1 MGLFFII
8 MIGFMTVL
16 SSFCKSESNVT
27 ITAWQYC
34 QGCKIT
40 VDLYA
45 HVAAKELKLL
55 DKLPKNEKKVLDA
68 AKVVDY
74 LCDNSQLHSFRNFA
88 KYSCIKVLD
97 DDTRVKFLEE
107 FAGSTSIPSLLN
119 KKGIYE
125 KKKKVTLPDDT
136 KSMFMCF
143 LIFLINNY
151 LDMCRTY

>member
-1 MGLFFII
+1 M
-8 MIGFMTVL
+8 MTVL

-125 KKKKVTLPDDT
+125 KKKKVTLHDDT
-136 KSMFMCF
+136 KSLFMCF

>member
-8 MIGFMTVL
+8 MIGMMTVL

-125 KKKKVTLPDDT
+125 KKKKVTLLYMTILNP
-136 KSMFMCF
+136 CLCVF
-143 LIFLINNY
+143 LYFSLII
-151 LDMCRTY
+151 T